1 MDNFLL
7 NGNAQR
13 RQTSK
18 NRKPRKGITSSCPTA
33 PSNNYKFKTSVTPNP
48 ERKGFNCQ
56 AKRFRD
62 VQGARIAIYKVPQ
75 FPAANAYSLPSGL
88 ISKCDF
94 SNTYSSM
101 FQLPFCAKVPKL
113 PTPAPN
119 QYNASL
125 SYCKQ
130 QNNVC
135 ARAVFLSK
143 TQRGFKAGADC
154 SPAPGSYKINESLVT
169 ESPKTLKS
177 IFQSRTSREFKVA
190 SIGPGPAAYC
200 PNGPLQAPRKAPG
213 LRKHRLNFSAP
224 ALALPPQPPPPGPGQ
239 YEIVD
244 FSGPPKQDISS
255 AVFVSGTSRWA
266 GPPGQGSV
274 TGPGPL
280 RKSSPDLWDPRACWS
295 RMGTLGPLSRAPG
308 PGGSHHPGD
317 QGWGPLSTPGQRRSG
332 CRRQTRPRK
341 CPNLPARS
349 PDRPRFPRP
358 PGTLY

>member
-7 NGNAQR
+7 SGNAPR

-18 NRKPRKGITSSCPTA
+18 NRKPKKGITCSRPPV
-33 PSNNYKFKTSVTPNP
+33 PSDNSKSKNLVTPNS

-56 AKRFRD
+56 AKRFQYVQDENPGPGSYD
-62 VQGARIAIYKVPQ
+62 VVHRSPEFNSVSLSKKGTGSFPSLGARISIYKVPK

-94 SNTYSSM
+94 SNAYSSM
-101 FQLPFCAKVPKL
+101 FQLPFCVKVPKL

-125 SYCKQ
+125 SFCKQ
-130 QNNVC
+130 QNNVS

-143 TQRGFKAGADC
+143 TQRGLKEGTERA
-154 SPAPGSYKINESLVT
+154 PAPGSYEINESLVT

-177 IFQSRTSREFKVA
+177 FFQSRTRREFKVA
-190 SIGPGPAAYC
+190 SLSPGPAAYC
-200 PNGPLQAPRKAPG
+200 PSGPLQAPRRAPG

-224 ALALPPQPPPPGPGQ
+224 ALALPPQPPLPGPGQ

-255 AVFVSGTSRWA
+255 AVFVSGTRRWA
-266 GPPGQGSV
+266 GPPGRG
-274 TGPGPL
+274 TIPGPAYY
-280 RKSSPDLWDPRACWS
+280 SPER
-295 RMGTLGPLSRAPG
+295 LGKQS
-308 PGGSHHPGD
+308 
-317 QGWGPLSTPGQRRSG
+317 
-332 CRRQTRPRK
+332 
-341 CPNLPARS
+341 
-349 PDRPRFPRP
+349 F
-358 PGTLY
+358 LYNTDSKWIPVL